1 MSLELKENQSNQ
13 IALYYGYPMA
23 TYGRTQSDITEA
35 DVISYLQNYIQPTTH
50 KDWKYSKEE
59 SIVKGVQDAVIG
71 YFGTLPTT
79 PQPVSESVK
88 NTLVT
93 NSIYYARSYYMEYTE
108 VPDWEW

>member
-1 MSLELKENQSNQ
+1 MLELKENESNQ

-23 TYGRTQSDITEA
+23 TYGRTTSDITED
-35 DVISYLQNYIQPTTH
+35 DVINYLKNYIEPTTH
-50 KDWKYSKEE
+50 KDWKYTKEE
-59 SIVKGVQDAVIG
+59 SIRLGVEDAIRG

-88 NTLVT
+88 DTLVF
-93 NSIYYARSYYMEYTE
+93 NSLQYARTYYMEYTE